1 MTRLLP
7 KVISGTSG
15 RRALYRPTKR
25 SAWFRV
31 FSDGVLGMGR
41 LSVLGIV
48 MAGLIVLGGSAW
60 GFDPGAAA
68 PGPMMGADCRGT
80 TGAVQPLAMVK
91 NTYDRNYQCL
101 GVRVDAGANITAIRF
116 ESHRSDGTNTVQ
128 EFSPA
133 EVASD
138 RGAVLDGR
146 PGHDAVIL
154 RGRIAA
160 RTASAALTLE
170 FLRNGLTGDYH
181 QCGFSLSRDAYN
193 RWHLLD
199 ALDRSQ
205 NLIVIET
212 WSLPLVGTVGINN
225 VRGICAT

>member
-1 MTRLLP
+1 M
-7 KVISGTSG
+7 
-15 RRALYRPTKR
+15 
-25 SAWFRV
+25 
-31 FSDGVLGMGR
+31 
-41 LSVLGIV
+41 
-48 MAGLIVLGGSAW
+48 VLGGSAL
-60 GFDPGAAA
+60 GLEPGA
-68 PGPMMGADCRGT
+68 GGSGSMMVADCRGS
-80 TGAVQPLAMVK
+80 TGAVQPLAMVR

-101 GVRVDAGANITAIRF
+101 GVRVDASANVIAIRF
-116 ESHRSDGTNTVQ
+116 ESHRSDGHDTDR

-160 RTASAALTLE
+160 RATTAALTLE
-170 FLRNGLTGDYH
+170 FLRNGLTDEYRH
-181 QCGFSLSRDAYN
+181 CGFSLERDGYN

-199 ALDRSQ
+199 ARGRSQ
-205 NLIVIET
+205 SLIVVET
-212 WSLPLVGTVGINN
+212 WSLPLLGTIGIDD